1 MSNIIEMQKTK
12 ILTPKCNMNE
22 IFISS
27 KRNSPEKFYYKRAY
41 KLFLDDNLKEIFI
54 CGLGSCVNKAIKTAL
69 FITESISN
77 TSISSVE
84 TSTITQ
90 TDTFIS
96 ESESKQQTDRH
107 SNIIRIKLLH
117 K

>member
-1 MSNIIEMQKTK
+1 MQKTK
-12 ILTPKCNMNE
+12 LYTPKCNFNE

-27 KRNSPEKFYYKRAY
+27 KRNNPEKFYFKRAY
-41 KLFLDDNLKEIFI
+41 KLFHDDNLKEIFI

-77 TSISSVE
+77 TSVSSIE
-84 TSTITQ
+84 TNTITH
-90 TDTFIS
+90 TDNFITD
-96 ESESKQQTDRH
+96 SESKQQTDRH
-107 SNIIRIKLLH
+107 SNLIRIKLLR